1 MAPRRSHKKSRDGCL
16 KCKKRRI
23 KCDEVHPRCGNC
35 IKHAIECDF
44 SLPPEERAVLSLRH
58 KLRQSPDRS
67 GASSSPSA
75 GSPPLNLPSPSPSHL
90 QPSPGPSHSLDPHN
104 AHRSVANVT
113 DPLLYA
119 AEAKQTWAQNGLP
132 PLSPA
137 LSSTS
142 PFLASGQVALRPFQ
156 NAHQIQESLNL
167 FDLSLMHQWSVST
180 SDTLSNNKSIQDL
193 WRYQIPAQL
202 AVHHPFLMHSLLA
215 VSALHLHTTE
225 NKGNNYIEIAARHQE
240 HAVRGMAACL
250 AHISR
255 ENCDAL
261 VVSSCLVVIYS
272 FVSSRNDGASGSIAS
287 WVPLIRGVHEIL
299 KQAWN
304 WVTQGPLS
312 PLIRQYELSSTNEGL
327 DSETEEVLNNL
338 YQLCHNRSLPGSE
351 ELSDTA
357 ISTAYFSAIVD
368 LRKSFATVN
377 NWEHII
383 GSIFVWPIT
392 VSDKFVELL
401 VERRPRALIIFIHY
415 CALFTIV
422 EEFWW
427 TKGSALFELRLCEM
441 CLSDEWKDPWISW
454 PKQRILKRDM
464 ERKVNVGQPPD
475 GQGQR

>member
-1 MAPRRSHKKSRDGCL
+1 
-16 KCKKRRI
+16 
-23 KCDEVHPRCGNC
+23 
-35 IKHAIECDF
+35 
-44 SLPPEERAVLSLRH
+44 
-58 KLRQSPDRS
+58 
-67 GASSSPSA
+67 
-75 GSPPLNLPSPSPSHL
+75 
-90 QPSPGPSHSLDPHN
+90 
-104 AHRSVANVT
+104 
-113 DPLLYA
+113 
-119 AEAKQTWAQNGLP
+119 
-132 PLSPA
+132 
-137 LSSTS
+137 
-142 PFLASGQVALRPFQ
+142 
-156 NAHQIQESLNL
+156 
-167 FDLSLMHQWSVST
+167 
-180 SDTLSNNKSIQDL
+180 
-193 WRYQIPAQL
+193 
-202 AVHHPFLMHSLLA
+202 MHSLLA

-225 NKGNNYIEIAARHQE
+225 NKGNNYIAIAARHQE

-327 DSETEEVLNNL
+327 DSETEDVLNNL

-392 VSDKFVELL
+392 ASDKFVELL

-427 TKGSALFELRLCEM
+427 TKGSALFELRMCEM
-441 CLSDEWKDPWISW
+441 CLSDEWKDPWIAW

-464 ERKVNVGQPPD
+464 ERRVNVGQPPD
-475 GQGQR
+475 GQGQGQR